1 MGHGRKHHGKRGEDD
16 AQKEGGDRS
25 QDGDDDL
32 RKPFISKDGRS
43 AKHTPQPA
51 TAQSSFCTMK
61 NTLFIIILAGGLVAI
76 CLAFAVLLTTS
87 ESNGGGMTH
96 MGSNFGF
103 LAMII
108 VGALMMIMGSILWI
122 VDVCC
127 VNVKSSEPSPTQSDY
142 DEESYSRQY

>member
-1 MGHGRKHHGKRGEDD
+1 MAHGKKHRVKREEGDAQVVDGSQDGEDD
-16 AQKEGGDRS
+16 LKR
-25 QDGDDDL
+25 
-32 RKPFISKDGRS
+32 PFISKNSKS
-43 AKHTPQPA
+43 AKHTQAA

-108 VGALMMIMGSILWI
+108 VGGLMMIMGSILWI

-127 VNVKSSEPSPTQSDY
+127 VNVKPSEPPVTQGDY
-142 DEESYSRQY
+142 DEESNGGQ

>member
-1 MGHGRKHHGKRGEDD
+1 MGHGKKHRGKREEGDAQVVNESQDGEDD
-16 AQKEGGDRS
+16 PK
-25 QDGDDDL
+25 
-32 RKPFISKDGRS
+32 KPLFSKNGRS
-43 AKHTPQPA
+43 AKHTQPA

-127 VNVKSSEPSPTQSDY
+127 VNVKSSEPSPTQSDF
-142 DEESYSRQY
+142 DEESYSRQ

>member
-1 MGHGRKHHGKRGEDD
+1 MGRGGKHRKSHEKQADVEESEPTENSR
-16 AQKEGGDRS
+16 
-25 QDGDDDL
+25 
-32 RKPFISKDGRS
+32 FITKASKN

-142 DEESYSRQY
+142 DEESYSRQ

>member
-1 MGHGRKHHGKRGEDD
+1 MGRGGKRHKTHEKQADVEEGESTETSRFIP
-16 AQKEGGDRS
+16 KGGKNAR
-25 QDGDDDL
+25 
-32 RKPFISKDGRS
+32 
-43 AKHTPQPA
+43 HTQPA
-51 TAQSSFCTMK
+51 TAPSSFCTMK
-61 NTLFIIILAGGLVAI
+61 NTLYIIILAGGLVAI

-127 VNVKSSEPSPTQSDY
+127 GNVKASEPSPTQSDY

>member
-1 MGHGRKHHGKRGEDD
+1 MGRGGKHRKSHEKQADVEESEPTENSRFIPKASKNAKR
-16 AQKEGGDRS
+16 A
-25 QDGDDDL
+25 
-32 RKPFISKDGRS
+32 
-43 AKHTPQPA
+43 PQPA

-127 VNVKSSEPSPTQSDY
+127 VNVKSSEPPVTQSDY
-142 DEESYSRQY
+142 DEEANGGW